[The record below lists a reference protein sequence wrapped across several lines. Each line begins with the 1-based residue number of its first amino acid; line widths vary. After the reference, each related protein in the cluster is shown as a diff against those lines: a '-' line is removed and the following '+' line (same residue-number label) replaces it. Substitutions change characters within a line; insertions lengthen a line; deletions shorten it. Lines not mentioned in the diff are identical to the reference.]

1 MINKIYQC
9 LVFVHSM
16 SSQQR
21 TLTSVF
27 LRLIAILDWP
37 MNKGRTF
44 MGITS
49 TQKFHHIASLMMEKD
64 SNIGGA
70 YDLYDGYGSVQ
81 QEICARVAQQGFV
94 KSSTKDCIMCTT
106 AARFPLISLKWES
119 KVNSRSDLHL
129 QRSRG
134 MIKQLEVYDRPENQK
149 NKHKPKNREL
159 NITLSDDRLS
169 NIFSSYGCVITTN

>member
-37 MNKGRTF
+37 MNKGRTI

-49 TQKFHHIASLMMEKD
+49 PQKFHHLASLTMEKD

-70 YDLYDGYGSVQ
+70 YDLYDGYGSV
-81 QEICARVAQQGFV
+81 
-94 KSSTKDCIMCTT
+94 
-106 AARFPLISLKWES
+106 
-119 KVNSRSDLHL
+119 
-129 QRSRG
+129 
-134 MIKQLEVYDRPENQK
+134 
-149 NKHKPKNREL
+149 
-159 NITLSDDRLS
+159 
-169 NIFSSYGCVITTN
+169 